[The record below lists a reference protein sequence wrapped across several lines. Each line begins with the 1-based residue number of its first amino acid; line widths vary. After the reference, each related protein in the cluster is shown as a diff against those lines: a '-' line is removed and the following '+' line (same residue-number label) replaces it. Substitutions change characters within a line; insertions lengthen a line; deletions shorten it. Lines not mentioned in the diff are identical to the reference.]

1 MVSIM
6 KNKKARLVLGVAM
19 ICLMGSLTACG
30 STTEKAYEQALS
42 EYPVYETFEQEY
54 KDMGSELVAKY
65 IKEGKTEEEACK
77 QAISEVLDKQFN
89 DECDFLTKY
98 TIDMDGNGIY
108 DAVENGEITQEE
120 IDNHFR
126 NWLEAGSGIEA
137 EN

>member
-30 STTEKAYEQALS
+30 STTEKLLS

-89 DECDFLTKY
+89 DECEFLTKY

-137 EN
+137 AN

>member
-1 MVSIM
+1 M
-6 KNKKARLVLGVAM
+6 KNMKTKLVLGVAVVS
-19 ICLMGSLTACG
+19 LMGSLSACG
-30 STTEKAYEQALS
+30 STTEKILY

-89 DECDFLTKY
+89 DECEFLTKY

-126 NWLEAGSGIEA
+126 NWLEVGSGIEA